1 MALSIT
7 AGNGD
12 AAGQANTQSPQT
24 SAGSGSP
31 ASAPASGVQP
41 GTATALLN
49 GQGGVALHPTALT
62 TVNIN
67 TAAPTTAAATVNN
80 TPKHHVNP
88 VLLGFPALLVL
99 VAAVLFWA
107 MRRSVKNTTE

>member
-7 AGNGD
+7 AGNGNV
-12 AAGQANTQSPQT
+12 ASQANTQSPQT

-31 ASAPASGVQP
+31 TAAPASKVQP
-41 GTATALLN
+41 GTATALLSS
-49 GQGGVALHPTALT
+49 QGGVALHPTALP

-67 TAAPTTAAATVNN
+67 TATSTTAATTTNN

-88 VLLGFPALLVL
+88 VLLGFPVLLVV
-99 VAAVLFWA
+99 VAVVLFWA